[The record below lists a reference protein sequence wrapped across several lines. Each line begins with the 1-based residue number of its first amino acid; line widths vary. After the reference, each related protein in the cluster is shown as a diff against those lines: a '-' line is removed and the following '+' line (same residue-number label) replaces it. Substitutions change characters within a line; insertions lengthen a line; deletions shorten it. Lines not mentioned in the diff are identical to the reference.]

1 MPPERLSQMG
11 GYSPITGDPLAQWL
25 SEWMPDPSRADNL
38 RKLARSGVPEH
49 HLFVLVPGFN
59 LAPFAVNDLLIA
71 PGAPLPTMPPALPAE
86 ITHVWTMSTWS
97 SGDGFRWSPEAGW
110 ARFTK
115 IAPE

>member
-1 MPPERLSQMG
+1 
-11 GYSPITGDPLAQWL
+11 
-25 SEWMPDPSRADNL
+25 
-38 RKLARSGVPEH
+38 VPEH

-59 LAPFAVNDLLIA
+59 LAPFAVNGLLIA
-71 PGAPLPTMPPALPAE
+71 PGAPVPTMPPALPAE

-97 SGDGFRWSPEAGW
+97 SGDGFRWSPETGR